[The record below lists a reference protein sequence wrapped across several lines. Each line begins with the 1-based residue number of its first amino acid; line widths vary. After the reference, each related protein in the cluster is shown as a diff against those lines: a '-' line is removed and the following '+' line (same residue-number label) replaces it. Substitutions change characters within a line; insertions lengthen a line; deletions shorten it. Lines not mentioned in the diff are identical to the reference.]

1 MQAPAARKPRP
12 ASRRLPASAPG
23 AARLGAA
30 VDVIVGHLRR
40 RVLLQAW
47 KQWEP
52 KLTQASY
59 PSLEDLTAVIFNSAA

>member
-1 MQAPAARKPRP
+1 MQAPATRKPRP
-12 ASRRLPASAPG
+12 ASRLLPASTPG

-47 KQWEP
+47 KRLEP

-59 PSLEDLTAVIFNSAA
+59 PSLQN